1 MDQIIK
7 PVPNSHIGRYLFV
20 VYWHLYCFVF
30 FCAQSFTSDKTND
43 RDTSYFYVSKQNA
56 ICDLSLFWCLGKADF
71 SLCWRLCL
79 VLDNFLNIGWVYY
92 RYDWLICGSTRFYV
106 IFNDFQSY

>member
-1 MDQIIK
+1 MDQINK

-71 SLCWRLCL
+71 SLFWRLFFL
-79 VLDNFLNIGWVYY
+79 YWTTFSILAEFIIVMTDWYAVLPGFM
-92 RYDWLICGSTRFYV
+92 
-106 IFNDFQSY
+106 